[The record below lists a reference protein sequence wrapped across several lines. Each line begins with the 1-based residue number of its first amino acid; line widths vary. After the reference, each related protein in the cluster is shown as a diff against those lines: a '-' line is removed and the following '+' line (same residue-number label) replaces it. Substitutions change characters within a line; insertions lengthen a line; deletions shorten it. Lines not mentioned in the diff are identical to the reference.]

1 MARLPPARSWL
12 MRVPSDVA
20 RALRPSLPGGR
31 PGGMRGAQG
40 GVSVVLGSALCASN
54 ASGSVTRVPRG
65 LSLAEQRHR
74 RDGEAGKGLSGPG
87 WPQVQ
92 GQATEPRPGEDSW
105 ENTHKGQ
112 PPHAP
117 ARPRGGGS
125 CTSVAVSSMSPTIG
139 PQRRAGLGSAC
150 RGSFRASQRN
160 ASLTPLQTHLQPRGG
175 SGGRKHGWG
184 ARGSGGGRIKKPFG
198 TKSAENREVSGSS
211 ARAEAV
217 GTAGARPRAGTQPGR
232 LSPAGGTAQPRGGR
246 GCSPSPP
253 RPWEGGATVTP
264 GELIAN

>member
-12 MRVPSDVA
+12 MRVPSDAA

-40 GVSVVLGSALCASN
+40 EVSGVLGSALCASN

-105 ENTHKGQ
+105 ENTHKRQ

-139 PQRRAGLGSAC
+139 PQRRAGLGSGC

-198 TKSAENREVSGSS
+198 TKSAENRRFLA
-211 ARAEAV
+211 ARRGRRRWGRQALAHGQGHSRDV
-217 GTAGARPRAGTQPGR
+217 CPQPGAQH
-232 LSPAGGTAQPRGGR
+232 SP
-246 GCSPSPP
+246 
-253 RPWEGGATVTP
+253 GGAAAAP
-264 GELIAN
+264 PPLGGGCHRHPWGADC